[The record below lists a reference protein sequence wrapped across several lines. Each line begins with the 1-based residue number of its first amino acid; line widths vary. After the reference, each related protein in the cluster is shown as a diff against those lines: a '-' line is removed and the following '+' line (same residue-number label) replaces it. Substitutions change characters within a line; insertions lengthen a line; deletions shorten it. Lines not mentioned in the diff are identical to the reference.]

1 MKIEAIM
8 AAALICGATAIKGWA
23 DEAKPLEKPSK
34 REVFVGA
41 GAVISSKP
49 YKGVDPKIYPVPMFG
64 YEGERLYLR
73 GVGGGY
79 RLFRKGG
86 WSLGPVLQ
94 PRFDGY
100 ESDDS
105 SDLAGMEDR
114 DWTVDGGVGLSWLTD
129 YGLIGLSWVTD
140 LFGKHDGQEVE
151 LSYTALFSKGGFD
164 FIPSVGLR
172 YKTDNLVD
180 YYYGVKSDEARA
192 GRPSY
197 EADAATDPF
206 VRVAVRRKLV
216 GKWSLLGA
224 VQYEWFDSEI
234 KDSPIVDQSQDVSFV
249 AGVLYSW

>member
-1 MKIEAIM
+1 MKIEGILVAVLVC
-8 AAALICGATAIKGWA
+8 AFAVVAVRA
-23 DEAKPLEKPSK
+23 DEAESIEETSE

-41 GAVISSKP
+41 GAIVSSKP
-49 YKGVDPKIYPVPMFG
+49 YKGVDSKIYPVPMFG

-100 ESDDS
+100 EADDS
-105 SDLAGMEDR
+105 HELAGMDDR
-114 DWTVDGGVGLSWLTD
+114 DLTVEGGVGMNWMMD
-129 YGLIGLSWVTD
+129 WGLIGVSAVTD
-140 LFGKHDGQEVE
+140 LLGKHDGQEIE
-151 LSYTALFSKGGFD
+151 LSYTALFPYGDFT

-180 YYYGVKSDEARA
+180 YYFGVKADEERA
-192 GRPSY
+192 GRSAY
-197 EADAATDPF
+197 EADEAIDPF
-206 VRVAVRRKLV
+206 VRLAVRRELV
-216 GKWSLLGA
+216 GRWSLLGA

-234 KDSPIVDQSQDVSFV
+234 EDSPIVDKGYDISLV

>member
-1 MKIEAIM
+1 MKIAVVTSTL
-8 AAALICGATAIKGWA
+8 LICAVTTVAAYA
-23 DEAKPLEKPSK
+23 DETEAPPPPRQ

-41 GAVISSKP
+41 GLLVSSKP
-49 YKGVDPKIYPVPMFG
+49 YEGVDSKIYPIPMFG

-79 RLFRKGG
+79 RLFHIGG
-86 WSLGPVLQ
+86 WSVGPVLQ

-100 ESDDS
+100 EEDDS
-105 SDLAGMEDR
+105 HELAGMDDR
-114 DWTVDGGVGLSWLTD
+114 DLTLDGGVGLTWRAGW
-129 YGLIGLSWVTD
+129 GLIGASWVTD

-151 LSYTALFSKGGFD
+151 LSYTAVLSRFGCD

-172 YKTDNLVD
+172 YKTDKLVD
-180 YYYGVKSDEARA
+180 YYYGVKTDEARA
-192 GRPSY
+192 GRPAY
-197 EADAATDPF
+197 EADDATDPF
-206 VRVAVRRKLV
+206 VRLAVRRKLA

-224 VQYEWFDSEI
+224 LQYEWFDSEI

>member
-1 MKIEAIM
+1 MKIAVVM
-8 AAALICGATAIKGWA
+8 STLLICAVTTVAAYA
-23 DEAKPLEKPSK
+23 DETETPPAPRQ

-41 GAVISSKP
+41 GLLVSSKP
-49 YKGVDPKIYPVPMFG
+49 YEGVDSKIYPIPMFG

-79 RLFRKGG
+79 RLFHKGG

-100 ESDDS
+100 EEDDS
-105 SDLAGMEDR
+105 HELAGMDDR
-114 DWTVDGGVGLSWLTD
+114 DLTLDGGVGLTWLND
-129 YGLIGLSWVTD
+129 WGLIGVSWVTD

-151 LSYTALFSKGGFD
+151 LSYTAVLSRFGCD

-172 YKTDNLVD
+172 YKTDKLVD
-180 YYYGVKSDEARA
+180 YYYGVKTDEARA
-192 GRPSY
+192 GRPAY
-197 EADAATDPF
+197 EADDATDPF
-206 VRVAVRRKLV
+206 VRLAVRHKLV

-224 VQYEWFDSEI
+224 LQYEWFDSEI
-234 KDSPIVDQSQDVSFV
+234 KDSPIVDKSQDVSFV